1 MSDPSIDPNSDE
13 NPTDHFN
20 TVLYTGDGQTTK
32 NVTVGF
38 GRFYMDKRSN
48 YWSSQFN
55 RFC

>member
-1 MSDPSIDPNSDE
+1 MQDPEIDPNSDE

-38 GRFYMDKRSN
+38 ELILHG
-48 YWSSQFN
+48 
-55 RFC
+55 